1 MLGNYVST
9 SIRGN
14 VFPGGVA
21 GAVFPG
27 NPAGSAVLT
36 LQQMLL
42 EQILGAE
49 TSYSLQDSLHSTF
62 VMTTSPL
69 RLLIKDL
76 NVPSFLDL
84 SP

>member
-1 MLGNYVST
+1 MPVST

-14 VFPGGVA
+14 VFPGGA
-21 GAVFPG
+21 GSAVFPG
-27 NPAGSAVLT
+27 NPAGSAVFT
-36 LQQMLL
+36 VQQIML

-49 TSYSLQDSLHSTF
+49 ISYSLQDSLHSTF

-69 RLLIKDL
+69 KLLLKDL
-76 NVPSFLDL
+76 NMPSFLDL